1 MVYYCVNLDCCYVFI
16 LWLVMLQ
23 YLDCLWAQICTL
35 RRNDWVERQ
44 IERPYLAFD
53 AMLSDALQ
61 HPIPPLMPPAH
72 DDDQAYPLPW
82 VVYRMFDHLDVP
94 EVSAIALIRSHI
106 LLLEWTVGS
115 HMSILWYIMSS
126 YKIACIV
133 KMWICFVVLHVCK
146 LPYELTS

>member
-1 MVYYCVNLDCCYVFI
+1 MLQYLD
-16 LWLVMLQ
+16 WLGSDLITWFVVLQ

-94 EVSAIALIRSHI
+94 EVGAVDAMLCYLS
-106 LLLEWTVGS
+106 GQ
-115 HMSILWYIMSS
+115 
-126 YKIACIV
+126 
-133 KMWICFVVLHVCK
+133 
-146 LPYELTS
+146 